1 MSGSAQ
7 ATELADL
14 IRQNVA
20 NFKKV
25 CAGLGEETASR
36 APEGRWSPK
45 EIVSHLCGPEG
56 IGMLPAFR
64 AFVDADVPRLDLEAE
79 NAFYSDG
86 RARMT
91 LHELLGEF
99 EREYG
104 NIADFAAGLSDDQLA
119 RKAHI
124 PMLKDSPMGEYPT
137 LAGWIRGIGEYHLSM
152 HTEHMQEILAALGVA
167 RTP

>member
-7 ATELADL
+7 ASELSDL
-14 IRQNVA
+14 VRKNVA

-36 APEGRWSPK
+36 APEGRWTPK
-45 EIVSHLCGPEG
+45 EIVSHLCGPED
-56 IGMLPAFR
+56 IGMLPTFR

-91 LHELLGEF
+91 LGQLLAEF
-99 EREYG
+99 ETR
-104 NIADFAAGLSDDQLA
+104 
-119 RKAHI
+119 
-124 PMLKDSPMGEYPT
+124 
-137 LAGWIRGIGEYHLSM
+137 IRQDRRLCRRSF
-152 HTEHMQEILAALGVA
+152 
-167 RTP
+167 R